1 MSREKIK
8 VPGKV
13 YEELIALQREIHF
26 TQDHQDTV
34 KKAEDRGY
42 MNAANWIRQNEHA
55 YKIGFAWGFESM
67 GDEPQGTLREIPT
80 REMPA
85 QKRTITRP
93 EKQVLEPRSSNEARP
108 IKRSSSGSKS
118 GSKSGSRSSGG
129 FLAGI
134 KNWFGKY
141 F

>member
-13 YEELIALQREIHF
+13 YEELVVLQREIHF

-42 MNAANWIRQNEHA
+42 MNAANWIRQNERA
-55 YKIGFAWGFESM
+55 YKIGFAWGFESD
-67 GDEPQGTLREIPT
+67 GSEASQSNSLRDIPE
-80 REMPA
+80 REAPA
-85 QKRTITRP
+85 PRRTISRP
-93 EKQVLEPRSSNEARP
+93 ATMQPRSGG
-108 IKRSSSGSKS
+108 KKSSGS
-118 GSKSGSRSSGG
+118 GNSGG
-129 FLAGI
+129 IIAGI
-134 KNWFGKY
+134 KNWLDKY